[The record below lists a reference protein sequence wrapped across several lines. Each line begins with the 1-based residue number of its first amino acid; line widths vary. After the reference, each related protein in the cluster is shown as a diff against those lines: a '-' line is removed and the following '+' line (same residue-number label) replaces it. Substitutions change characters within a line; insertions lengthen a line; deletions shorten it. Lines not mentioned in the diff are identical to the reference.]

1 MCGRFTQRFTWAQV
15 HAFLSLLRTPP
26 LNLRPRYNVA
36 PGQRAGVMREGDA
49 GRHFEMLRW
58 GLIPAWAKDP
68 RIGYK
73 CINARAETARSKP
86 AFRAAF
92 GKRRCLV
99 PVDGFYE
106 WTGRGRGARE
116 AWLIERADGALFA
129 LAGLWERWRVRE
141 GTALTG
147 ELATLGPGDLVETF
161 TVLTTEAHPT
171 LASLHHR
178 MPVVIEP
185 GDFEAWLGGGDVP
198 LAPAGGFVPRRV
210 GSRVN
215 NARHDDPRC
224 VEPPS
229 DDATH
234 EDTVR
239 ISQESTG
246 RE

>member
-26 LNLRPRYNVA
+26 QNLRPRYNVA
-36 PGQRAGVMREGDA
+36 PGQNAAIVRNAGT
-49 GRHFEMLRW
+49 GRGFDMLRW
-58 GLIPAWAKDP
+58 GLVPAWAKDP

-73 CINARAETARSKP
+73 CINARAETARTKP

-106 WTGRGRGARE
+106 WTGEGRGARQ
-116 AWLIERADGALFA
+116 AWLVERSDGALFA
-129 LAGLWERWRVRE
+129 LAGLWEAWRVRE
-141 GTALTG
+141 GTALGG
-147 ELATLGPGDLVETF
+147 ELAVLNPGDVVETF

-178 MPVVIEP
+178 MPVIIAPE
-185 GDFEAWLGGGDVP
+185 DFEAWLGGGDVALSP
-198 LAPAGGFVPRRV
+198 VGGFLVRRV

-215 NARHDDPRC
+215 NARNDDPHC
-224 VEPPS
+224 VAPPPDEPWP
-229 DDATH
+229 
-234 EDTVR
+234 
-239 ISQESTG
+239 ESG
-246 RE
+246 ASASRKSGG